1 MINFQ
6 FDQSLSSWRRS
17 GNLFDFD
24 EAVNKPSGIDAK
36 KNSFEK
42 IDNFATTT
50 TTSSTTTTTTTATA
64 ALSKTQ
70 LSCKLVHQEMLSYG
84 IKIVGNLSAP
94 NLLTSHV

>member
-1 MINFQ
+1 MSIINFQ

-24 EAVNKPSGIDAK
+24 EAVNKPPGIDAK

-42 IDNFATTT
+42 IDNFPTTT
-50 TTSSTTTTTTTATA
+50 ISSSTTTTATA

-70 LSCKLVHQEMLSYG
+70 LSCKFLHQEMLS
-84 IKIVGNLSAP
+84 
-94 NLLTSHV
+94 

>member
-1 MINFQ
+1 LSIINFQ

-24 EAVNKPSGIDAK
+24 EAVNKPSCIDAK

-42 IDNFATTT
+42 IDNFSTT
-50 TTSSTTTTTTTATA
+50 TTSSSTATTATA

-70 LSCKLVHQEMLSYG
+70 LSCKLLHQEMLSYG